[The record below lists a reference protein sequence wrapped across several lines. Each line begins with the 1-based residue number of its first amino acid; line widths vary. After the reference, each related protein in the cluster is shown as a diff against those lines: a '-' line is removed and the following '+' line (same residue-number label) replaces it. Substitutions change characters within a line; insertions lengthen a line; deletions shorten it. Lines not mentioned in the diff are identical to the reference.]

1 MLHFL
6 LQLMVV
12 VVVTKMMVMVMM
24 MMACSCAFTCSN
36 VRSHPEEVKYRH
48 IRLSNKSF
56 QSKLWRH
63 ELVRTILR
71 QLGWVEEGDAVSM
84 AEYKEGDFD
93 VILASLQEYM
103 K

>member
-1 MLHFL
+1 
-6 LQLMVV
+6 
-12 VVVTKMMVMVMM
+12 
-24 MMACSCAFTCSN
+24 MMACPCVYACSN
-36 VRSHPEEVKYRH
+36 VRNHPEEAKYRH

-56 QSKLWRH
+56 QSRLWCH

-71 QLGWVEEGDAVSM
+71 QLGWVEDGDAVSM

-93 VILASLQEYM
+93 VALASLQEYI